1 MIQFTNRYTLTAIRY
16 LVAIGYTLMAKLA
29 LAQDGGLVPCEGVLK
44 SGGNYSLG
52 CRLCD
57 LAILGNNIINWLTTV
72 SFALAIIF
80 TMYGGYVIM
89 TAGIKPD
96 RLQHGKDV
104 IKAVVIGLGI
114 ILVAWVFINTVL
126 QVLTGSQFGP
136 WNRIAC

>member
-1 MIQFTNRYTLTAIRY
+1 MKQSTKFSTI
-16 LVAIGYTLMAKLA
+16 VAIGYIIMAKLA
-29 LAQDGGLVPCEGVLK
+29 MAQDGLVPCGP
-44 SGGNYSLG
+44 GTQTPQ

-72 SFALAIIF
+72 SFALAVLF

-114 ILVAWVFINTVL
+114 ILVAWVVINTVL
-126 QVLTGSQFGP
+126 QVLTDSRFGP

>member
-1 MIQFTNRYTLTAIRY
+1 MSKYIRSAIFFSCL
-16 LVAIGYTLMAKLA
+16 LVAKLA
-29 LAQDGGLVPCEGVLK
+29 LAQGDGLVPCGPGT
-44 SGGNYSLG
+44 STPQ

-57 LAILGNNIINWLTTV
+57 LAILANNIINWLTTV
-72 SFALAIIF
+72 SFALAVLF

-104 IKAVVIGLGI
+104 IKAVVIGLAI